1 MDQQDTSDDL
11 PPGDG
16 GGATSR
22 RALLLGA
29 AGAASVL
36 SIRPALAQTTGS
48 VMNCTIPVPDPARAG
63 GYITA
68 AGEVVAAGT
77 KDAFPPP
84 GAPLR
89 AEDVKKAMLNR
100 SALPGVGYDRSRA
113 YLQYISKLQRGQAGF
128 TCFVSIQM
136 LRK

>member
-1 MDQQDTSDDL
+1 MDDQDTPDET
-11 PPGDG
+11 PGTTG
-16 GGATSR
+16 R

-36 SIRPALAQTTGS
+36 SIRPALAQATGS

-63 GYITA
+63 SYITA
-68 AGEVVAAGT
+68 DGKVVPPGT
-77 KDAFPPP
+77 KDAFPSP

-89 AEDVKKAMLNR
+89 GEDVRKAMQNR
-100 SALPGVGYDRSRA
+100 SSLPGVGYDRSRA
-113 YLQYISKLQRGQAGF
+113 YLQYVSKLQRGQAGF
-128 TCFVSIQM
+128 TCFVSIYT